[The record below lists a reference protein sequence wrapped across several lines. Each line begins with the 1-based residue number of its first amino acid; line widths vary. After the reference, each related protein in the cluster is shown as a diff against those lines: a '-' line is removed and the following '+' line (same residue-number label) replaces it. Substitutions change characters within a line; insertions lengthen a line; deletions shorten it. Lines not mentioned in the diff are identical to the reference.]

1 MADEYI
7 RREDAIDY
15 IEGFV
20 TMNKYY
26 HPHSK
31 RTTIPVAE
39 AIARINETPS
49 ADVQP
54 VRRGKWIE
62 KPAYE
67 EDKEM
72 GFDIQIVCS
81 ECDQQNS
88 RLILNEYYEPIE
100 KMFISSLFCPNCG
113 ADMRGGTDG

>member
-31 RTTIPVAE
+31 RTTIPIEE

-54 VRRGKWIE
+54 VVHGKWIPE
-62 KPAYE
+62 IEQMETEYSDSTEVHLETFQTGWK
-67 EDKEM
+67 
-72 GFDIQIVCS
+72 CS
-81 ECDQQNS
+81 ECDDYSVFDSN
-88 RLILNEYYEPIE
+88 
-100 KMFISSLFCPNCG
+100 FCPNCG
-113 ADMRGGTDG
+113 ADMRGET

>member
-7 RREDAIDY
+7 KREDAIDY

-26 HPHSK
+26 HPYSK
-31 RTTIPVAE
+31 RTTIPIAE

-54 VRRGKWIE
+54 VMHGKWIL
-62 KPAYE
+62 
-67 EDKEM
+67 KEIL
-72 GFDIQIVCS
+72 GV
-81 ECDQQNS
+81 
-88 RLILNEYYEPIE
+88 RLIGCSVCCKNYLWSTDKY
-100 KMFISSLFCPNCG
+100 CPNCG
-113 ADMRGGTDG
+113 ARMDGE

>member
-1 MADEYI
+1 MTEEYI

-31 RTTIPVAE
+31 RTTIPIAE

-54 VRRGKWIE
+54 VVHGEWETEICDDGYG
-62 KPAYE
+62 AYNL
-67 EDKEM
+67 
-72 GFDIQIVCS
+72 FVCS
-81 ECDQQNS
+81 LCGSESAKRFNYC
-88 RLILNEYYEPIE
+88 RE
-100 KMFISSLFCPNCG
+100 CG
-113 ADMRGGTDG
+113 ARMDGISNAK